1 MRKPRYSIY
10 DTFRREYLQELLLMR
25 TDDGGFAVVGMK
37 GTRDP
42 AEALRFPGIK
52 SAEGVRVRLGAWSEL
67 VILNAKGVIVG

>member
-1 MRKPRYSIY
+1 
-10 DTFRREYLQELLLMR
+10 MR